1 MSGARFRCALDK
13 LARVV
18 GFGVIRTTDPPVLCY
33 KGADRVEVPGN
44 QEEIC
49 TSVPAK
55 PLWYLLMNEIV
66 TMKLNK
72 VFLAP

>member
-1 MSGARFRCALDK
+1 MLDK
-13 LARVV
+13 LVREV
-18 GFGVIRTTDPPVLCY
+18 GFGVIRMTDPPVLCY
-33 KGADRVEVPGN
+33 KGADGVEVPGN

-55 PLWYLLMNEIV
+55 PRRRSLMNEIV

-72 VFLAP
+72 VFPAP

>member
-1 MSGARFRCALDK
+1 M
-13 LARVV
+13 
-18 GFGVIRTTDPPVLCY
+18 TDPLVLCY

-44 QEEIC
+44 EEEIC

-55 PLWYLLMNEIV
+55 PMRCMLTNEIV

-72 VFLAP
+72 VFSAPQCYVRK